1 MQKSFRIATLA
12 AFAGLALMV
21 SACSKSGSGAAV
33 TADEMDKGDPK
44 AKVTVVEYASV
55 ACPLCAHFNAEVMP
69 DLEKKYIDTGKIHY
83 VYRPM
88 MTGNPAVAAAGHR
101 LAECSGKDKYFKVV
115 DAIMRSQDEMG
126 GEETGYANARPVLQ
140 RIATSVGLS
149 DQQFNACITDAKGL
163 TRLND
168 LNQKYLDD
176 GVTGT
181 PTFYINGKE
190 FKRTKGDISDFD
202 NVLKPLLA
210 K

>member
-1 MQKSFRIATLA
+1 MHKSFRIAALA
-12 AFAGLALMV
+12 ALAGLALMV
-21 SACSKSGSGAAV
+21 SACSKSGTAV

-55 ACPLCAHFNAEVMP
+55 ACPLCAHFNADVMP
-69 DLEKKYIDTGKIHY
+69 ELEKKYIDTGKIHY
-83 VYRPM
+83 IYRPM

-115 DAIMRSQDEMG
+115 DAIMRSQEEMG

-168 LNQKYLDD
+168 LNQKYLTED
-176 GVTGT
+176 GVDGT
-181 PTFYINGKE
+181 PTFFINGKK
-190 FKRTKGDISDFD
+190 FTRTKGDISDFD
-202 NVLKPLLA
+202 NALKPLLA